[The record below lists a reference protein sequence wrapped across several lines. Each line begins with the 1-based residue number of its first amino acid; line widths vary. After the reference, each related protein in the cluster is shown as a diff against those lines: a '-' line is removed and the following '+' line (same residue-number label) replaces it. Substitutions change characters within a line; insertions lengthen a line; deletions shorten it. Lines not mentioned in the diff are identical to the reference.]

1 MSNSFKYDSYGNS
14 IEGTDY
20 CSGVE
25 TFAQNLIENNSNDAS
40 IIFPSSNGWMN
51 PRSSSY
57 KLDTS
62 NCELILPQNIYKLKK
77 VLIHPMYFD
86 VKVHLNSTDTVFL
99 KLNDL
104 KDKNDIS
111 VKEANIINY
120 VVEQTVYHTLPST
133 KSGGINKGNVFYY
146 TQGDNKINFGENTR
160 KILGFDIPN
169 YVSVFENWAKKATE
183 NNIYSNYHIEF
194 QGQKISLSE
203 YSYEISYFDNSVD
216 HSALDI
222 RDLNFRVSY
231 IPMSTNTK
239 IRARKRASGNVEY
252 IQPINQRAEINSA
265 SALGKFLY
273 STAQKTGTEQITLVK
288 WYTKIKDIPRLGCR
302 VKHNGEHYI
311 LTANTFEMTNCV
323 QIKVTHTL
331 SKNWSNK
338 SQYVSV
344 DQKYR
349 NYKIPADILWRN
361 LYWEDFIEITTDG
374 AVAEAVPGSL
384 ISSVISEGKT
394 LTPILPRIFMCDSTN
409 DVTITSFFICK
420 SSDGTGATAPCTT
433 MGMANSMIFSASM
446 KDNLSAGLQ
455 IDPENSD
462 YCKEVF
468 YCNENGTLNN
478 AYIVLSTGIQNQDSE
493 KYPAASLLTYGD
505 YNNPQDTIFLHEYHI
520 DKDKG
525 EALKFTYQCHWTS
538 REDNIVIGSKL
549 AENHPLIKEWTEDR
563 KFKFWVLK
571 QPLRQGTDKVYANA
585 SESVLITTDY
595 ERKLNYFGI
604 GDIATPTTVKAFKV
618 ELLGIA
624 LAAVKRS
631 ETKAWAIT
639 DENNNLYVGCND
651 TAKTVLYFTH
661 IHKRK

>member
-1 MSNSFKYDSYGNS
+1 MKICYNGKKLS
-14 IEGTDY
+14 E
-20 CSGVE
+20 
-25 TFAQNLIENNSNDAS
+25 NSNTG
-40 IIFPSSNGWMN
+40 IM
-51 PRSSSY
+51 
-57 KLDTS
+57 
-62 NCELILPQNIYKLKK
+62 IY
-77 VLIHPMYFD
+77 
-86 VKVHLNSTDTVFL
+86 
-99 KLNDL
+99 
-104 KDKNDIS
+104 
-111 VKEANIINY
+111 
-120 VVEQTVYHTLPST
+120 
-133 KSGGINKGNVFYY
+133 GGGY
-146 TQGDNKINFGENTR
+146 
-160 KILGFDIPN
+160 PN
-169 YVSVFENWAKKATE
+169 
-183 NNIYSNYHIEF
+183 SNYYKEL
-194 QGQKISLSE
+194 Q
-203 YSYEISYFDNSVD
+203 
-216 HSALDI
+216 
-222 RDLNFRVSY
+222 FRVSY

-288 WYTKIKDIPRLGCR
+288 WYTKIKDIPQLGCR

-374 AVAEAVPGSL
+374 AVEEAEPGSL

-478 AYIVLSTGIQNQDSE
+478 AYIVLSTGIQNQDSA

-505 YNNPQDTIFLHEYHI
+505 YNNSQDTIFLHEYHI

-639 DENNNLYVGCND
+639 DESNNLYVGCND

>member
-1 MSNSFKYDSYGNS
+1 MSSKIKYDSYGNS

-20 CSGVE
+20 CTGVE
-25 TFAQNLIENNSNDAS
+25 TFAQNLIEDNSNDAS
-40 IIFPSSNGWMN
+40 ITFPCANGWMI
-51 PRSSSY
+51 PRSIDF
-57 KLDTS
+57 KTTS
-62 NCELILPQNIYKLKK
+62 ENARLIVDCKIYKIMHLYLKGIPYVIK
-77 VLIHPMYFD
+77 
-86 VKVHLNSTDTVFL
+86 NGSTNYLSWSDITDKDGNTV
-99 KLNDL
+99 D
-104 KDKNDIS
+104 
-111 VKEANIINY
+111 
-120 VVEQTVYHTLPST
+120 
-133 KSGGINKGNVFYY
+133 
-146 TQGDNKINFGENTR
+146 
-160 KILGFDIPN
+160 
-169 YVSVFENWAKKATE
+169 
-183 NNIYSNYHIEF
+183 
-194 QGQKISLSE
+194 E
-203 YSYEISYFDNSVD
+203 Y
-216 HSALDI
+216 SALDAS
-222 RDLNFRVSY
+222 RWVVSEERFNTLPTPANVSEALNYALNVCNTFYYSDDSIYFGKNFAIKFGSDYTSVYFLTEVVRSYYSEKYYYNGKKLSENSNTGIMIYGGGYPNSNYYKELQFRVEY

-273 STAQKTGTEQITLVK
+273 SAAQKTGTEQITLVK
-288 WYTKIKDIPRLGCR
+288 WYTKIKDIPQLGCR

-462 YCKEVF
+462 YCKKVF

-478 AYIVLSTGIQNQDSE
+478 AYIVLSTGIQNQDSA

>member
-1 MSNSFKYDSYGNS
+1 MSSKFNYDSFGNA

-20 CSGVE
+20 CTGIE
-25 TFAQNLIENNSNDAS
+25 TYAQNLIEDNSNDAS
-40 IIFPSSNGWMN
+40 ITFPSSNGWAT
-51 PRSSSY
+51 PRTEEY
-57 KLDTS
+57 KLTS
-62 NCELILPQNIYKLKK
+62 DNAQLILPIKIYKIK
-77 VLIHPMYFD
+77 
-86 VKVHLNSTDTVFL
+86 
-99 KLNDL
+99 
-104 KDKNDIS
+104 S
-111 VKEANIINY
+111 VKINTNIAMVNPGESTYNIFLSEFQNEKGEHLESIDVSSY
-120 VVEQTVYHTLPST
+120 VVATEVYNTLKTVTSLNCNTESLNKRNTL
-133 KSGGINKGNVFYY
+133 YY
-146 TQGDNKINFGENTR
+146 EDNKIIIAGEKTNWWTDTINWQKAFYCALLYKTNKQGYYCDEKQVGGEIKRIYLESAIKDGVIFNTTDPR
-160 KILGFDIPN
+160 QL
-169 YVSVFENWAKKATE
+169 
-183 NNIYSNYHIEF
+183 
-194 QGQKISLSE
+194 Q
-203 YSYEISYFDNSVD
+203 
-216 HSALDI
+216 
-222 RDLNFRVSY
+222 FRVEY